1 MTISELAQ
9 VSCWGM
15 DPSEPEASPAEAA
28 NRIEVPPAPLGKLHM
43 PIAGVMAA
51 PEGPS
56 SMHQRFTAAQK
67 PIAPNLSVV
76 YLATT

>member
-1 MTISELAQ
+1 MTISDFAL
-9 VSCWGM
+9 VNCWGM
-15 DPSEPEASPAEAA
+15 DPSEPKVSPAETA
-28 NRIEVPPAPLGKLHM
+28 NRIEVLPAHLAKLHM

-56 SMHQRFTAAQK
+56 SLQQRFTAVQK
-67 PIAPNLSVV
+67 PIAPNLSVA